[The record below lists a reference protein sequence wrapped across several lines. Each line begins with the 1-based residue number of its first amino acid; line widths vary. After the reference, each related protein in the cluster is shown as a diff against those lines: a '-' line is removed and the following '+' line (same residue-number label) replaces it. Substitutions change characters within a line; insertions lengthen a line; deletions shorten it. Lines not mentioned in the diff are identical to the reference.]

1 MSGLATDRVVAII
14 GAGTMGAGIAQVAAA
29 AGHPV
34 RLFDQ
39 QAEAVHEGIKRTG
52 KGLDKLVERGKM
64 SREDVDTLMARIT
77 PAERLDDLAD
87 AGLVIEAIVEDRDIK
102 AGLFQTLEALCADDC
117 ILATNTSSI
126 SVTAISAGMAR
137 PERLVGMH
145 FFNPAPIMKLVEVIS
160 GLATDPGIVE
170 LIYQTAMSWGKV
182 AVHARSTPGFIVN
195 RVARPFYAEGL
206 RIVEE
211 GGATAAEVDACLK
224 SSTGFRMGP
233 FELMDL
239 IGNDVNYAVTRS
251 VYDAY
256 YQDTRFRP
264 SLLQAD
270 MVAAGRLGRKSGQ
283 GYFNYSDGATEPP
296 LKIVEPGLLP
306 DRLRLMGRLGIAHAL
321 KRRSEA
327 AGIKVE
333 QCTGDGYL
341 MIDGICIRPSDGRS
355 ATQMAAESRHDDTV
369 IFDLAADYDHVSFLA
384 IAVSDQ
390 AGDDALDVATGF
402 FSALGIDCL
411 LIDDIPGMICLRTVC
426 MLANEAADAV
436 GQQVASE
443 SDVDLAM
450 QFGVNYPRGPI
461 EWARQIGLSCVV
473 EVLDN
478 LSLHY
483 QESRY
488 RVSSWL
494 RRQEYAQADDQ
505 QPEQYSH

>member
-1 MSGLATDRVVAII
+1 MNALPTDCVVAII

-34 RLFDQ
+34 RLYDQ
-39 QAEAVHEGIKRTG
+39 QRDVVQRGIDRTG

-64 SREDVDTLMARIT
+64 SRQDVDALMSRIT
-77 PAERLDDLAD
+77 PADRLEDLAD
-87 AGLVIEAIVEDRDIK
+87 AGLVIEAIIEDRDIK
-102 AGLFQTLEALCADDC
+102 TGLFQTLESLCREDC

-126 SVTAISAGMAR
+126 SVTAIGAGLAR

-145 FFNPAPIMKLVEVIS
+145 FFNPAPVMKLVEVIR
-160 GLATDPGIVE
+160 GLATDPAIAEV
-170 LIYQTAMSWGKV
+170 IHKTAMAWGKV

-211 GGATAAEVDACLK
+211 GGASVAEVDACLK
-224 SSTGFRMGP
+224 GSTGFRMGP

-239 IGNDVNYAVTRS
+239 IGNDVNYAVTCS
-251 VYDAY
+251 VHDAF

-264 SLLQAD
+264 SLLQAEI
-270 MVAAGRLGRKSGQ
+270 VAAGRLGRKSGR
-283 GYFNYSDGATEPP
+283 GYFDYSEGATQAP
-296 LKIVEPGLLP
+296 LQTLEPGP
-306 DRLRLMGRLGIAHAL
+306 RPKRVRLMGRLGIAHAL
-321 KRRSEA
+321 KRRSLA
-327 AGIKVE
+327 AGIELE
-333 QCTGDGYL
+333 QCTGEGYL

-384 IAVSDQ
+384 IAVADQ
-390 AGDDALDVATGF
+390 ASDDALDIATGF
-402 FSALGIDCL
+402 FDALGIECV

-436 GQQVASE
+436 GKQVASE

-461 EWARQIGLSCVV
+461 EWARQIGLGCVV
-473 EVLDN
+473 ETLDN
-478 LSLHY
+478 LSMHY

-494 RRQEYAQADDQ
+494 RRQDYAQSDDQ